1 MASFFMSVMGPPFSS
16 TLVAFVDADAP
27 DSLVA
32 TESFDEPTFS
42 PLAAALA
49 AFSLLCVSY
58 SFTGN

>member
-1 MASFFMSVMGPPFSS
+1 MSVIGPPFSS

-58 SFTGN
+58 SFIGN